1 MQEIIEQ
8 ILTEARSAWRF
19 RWYAAAL
26 AWAAGIVGLIGVTS
40 MPDVYGASAR
50 IYVDGSSV
58 LRPLLNN
65 QIVQPDYATTLLYA
79 RQALLGREY
88 LQRVVS
94 ENGLNE
100 DAVTENDR
108 EKVLDKLLE
117 EIQIDAVAADPSNR
131 ANASSI
137 FTFWY
142 RHKRPEVAEGVVR
155 SFMNFLIEDALAS
168 NREGTDVAAKFL
180 EQQIAERAARLDQAE
195 QALAEFQRANAE
207 TLPGSEGG
215 FFERMQLQKDE
226 LDKAKREL
234 RLAES
239 KRNRLR
245 QQLTSESPLVSN
257 DAAVNKAP
265 GANSIDER
273 IRSQRSELDRLLLQY
288 TERHPDVIAMRESV
302 QRLEAQRAEQ
312 LRALGVANPEQE
324 ISALGSNPVY
334 QAVQI
339 AVNEAEVEISTLQAD
354 VADRE
359 ANLKELQSQIDKVP
373 GVEAE
378 QTRLNRDY
386 EVIKK
391 QYEGLVQSRETQQ
404 LSQQAS
410 TTDQVD
416 FDILNPPRVEPRPV
430 APRRLMLLAGVL
442 AASLGAGAG
451 VAWLLSQMRPVFS
464 SARALREAVGLPV
477 LGSVSRV
484 PIDPLLVAK
493 RRFALASFSAA
504 ILSLV
509 LLIGTA
515 ALIELVGPG
524 VRTLLGVAG

>member
-1 MQEIIEQ
+1 MQEILHQ

-19 RWYAAAL
+19 RWVAVAV
-26 AWAAGIVGLIGVTS
+26 AWTVGLAGLVVVS
-40 MPDVYGASAR
+40 VLPDVYGASAR

-58 LRPLLNN
+58 LRPLLGT
-65 QIVQPDYATTLLYA
+65 QIVQPDVSTTLLYA

-100 DAVTENDR
+100 DAVTETER
-108 EKVLDKLLE
+108 EEVLDKLLAG
-117 EIQIDAVAADPSNR
+117 IVIDAVPADPSNR

-168 NREGTDVAAKFL
+168 NREGTDTAAKFL
-180 EQQIAERAARLDQAE
+180 DDRIAERAARLDKAE
-195 QALAEFQRANAE
+195 QALAEFQRANSD
-207 TLPGSEGG
+207 TLPGSEGSY
-215 FFERMQLQKDE
+215 FERIQKEKDE
-226 LDKAKREL
+226 LDKTRREL
-234 RLAES
+234 RLLQSRRDA
-239 KRNRLR
+239 LQ
-245 QQLTSESPLVSN
+245 QQLKSEAPLVSGDPALN
-257 DAAVNKAP
+257 RAP
-265 GANSIDER
+265 PPDSLDGR
-273 IRSQRSELDRLLLQY
+273 IQAQRAELERLLLQY
-288 TERHPDVIAMRESV
+288 TERHPEVIARKQS
-302 QRLEAQRAEQ
+302 LEQLEKQRADQ
-312 LRALGVANPEQE
+312 LRQLGINNPDQQINALGA
-324 ISALGSNPVY
+324 NPVY

-339 AVNEAEVEISTLQAD
+339 AVNTANAEIAQQEAD

-359 ANLKELQSQIDKVP
+359 RRLRELQAQVEKVP

-378 QTRLNRDY
+378 LTRLTRDY

-391 QYEGLVQSRETQQ
+391 QYDALVQSRETQQ

-416 FDILNPPRVEPRPV
+416 FDILNPPRVEPKPV
-430 APRRLMLLAGVL
+430 APRRLMLLAAVL
-442 AASLGAGAG
+442 AVSLGGGAG
-451 VAWLLSQMRPVFS
+451 LAWLLAQLRPVFS
-464 SARALREAVGLPV
+464 SARALRDISGFPV

-484 PIDPLLVAK
+484 FLDPQLMAK
-493 RRFALASFSAA
+493 RRFALVSFSVA
-504 ILSLV
+504 ILGLV
-509 LLIGTA
+509 LLVGSV

-524 VRTLLGVAG
+524 VRSLLGGA